1 MPQSSTSQV
10 FMSYSRRDND
20 VMRRVVSFLRKE
32 GIKVWVDN
40 EKLIPGTPIW
50 EEEIE
55 KAIRNAPAIIV
66 VLSPDSK
73 NSEWVRREIGLADQ
87 YRRRVF
93 PLLVRGDEETS
104 ISLRLIN
111 RQFVDIRENEEGGL
125 NKLEEA
131 LSQYLQELSVQEHRA
146 KLDAQKLVREKAKL
160 EAVEKAKVDLAAKEE
175 AQLLAAQKIKDE
187 NSRTGELRR
196 EKDELAAHFKIE
208 QDKFLKEKNEL
219 EERLQDERRAR
230 EKIESNRLAADKI
243 KVEELTASNTANIDN
258 KLNSPKGSFLKTI
271 SKLLSTA
278 KYQEKF
284 FRIWR
289 IAVLSPSKKN
299 YELLSGNPKASA
311 KTALWWSFASGAVG
325 GLFGIFH
332 PADFSVFE
340 WILFFERF
348 TSSGFTT
355 FLGTALFSGIFA
367 LLGLIAQTVVI
378 DGFAQILGKTENK
391 RKKLI
396 YLLAAI
402 NIPTTLAIAIVSG
415 DLLSYPYKFNLFL
428 IILCVL
434 YYLYST
440 FLGILATRALYKL
453 NWPQTILAGLSFR
466 SILAIL
472 ISWFIFY
479 LKSIPF

>member
-160 EAVEKAKVDLAAKEE
+160 EAVEKAKVDLAA
-175 AQLLAAQKIKDE
+175 QQ
-187 NSRTGELRR
+187 
-196 EKDELAAHFKIE
+196 F
-208 QDKFLKEKNEL
+208 
-219 EERLQDERRAR
+219 
-230 EKIESNRLAADKI
+230 
-243 KVEELTASNTANIDN
+243 
-258 KLNSPKGSFLKTI
+258 
-271 SKLLSTA
+271 
-278 KYQEKF
+278 
-284 FRIWR
+284 
-289 IAVLSPSKKN
+289 
-299 YELLSGNPKASA
+299 
-311 KTALWWSFASGAVG
+311 
-325 GLFGIFH
+325 
-332 PADFSVFE
+332 
-340 WILFFERF
+340 
-348 TSSGFTT
+348 
-355 FLGTALFSGIFA
+355 
-367 LLGLIAQTVVI
+367 
-378 DGFAQILGKTENK
+378 
-391 RKKLI
+391 
-396 YLLAAI
+396 
-402 NIPTTLAIAIVSG
+402 
-415 DLLSYPYKFNLFL
+415 
-428 IILCVL
+428 
-434 YYLYST
+434 
-440 FLGILATRALYKL
+440 
-453 NWPQTILAGLSFR
+453 
-466 SILAIL
+466 
-472 ISWFIFY
+472 
-479 LKSIPF
+479 